1 MGPSPTTPQA
11 DNSEPLVPVDLRE
24 PGELHLERL
33 QVPAGWEPVAA
44 VADAV
49 LSDLDDLV
57 SHVVHRVEGEVE
69 AYARGMVPRSDLEAS
84 ARRNLEVA
92 LVGLAERRAPTT
104 AELDVRREAG
114 VRRAQQ
120 GIPIDALIAAYHVG
134 YRELWHA
141 LVAQVPPD
149 EPETA
154 TQLLTAATTVWRWT
168 HAVTDAIATT
178 YAATIRTLE
187 AREVGARQRFV
198 ELLAAGDLD
207 GSEATSLAT
216 SLGFDPLEDFRAT
229 VVRGATDDLHAVE
242 LQRELD
248 ALTGRHAVVARGLLV
263 VVLSQGGDVDEVVAT
278 CRRLE
283 PIAALAT
290 GHDRRGL
297 RGARA
302 SLVDAEQTLRI
313 TRDGASQR
321 FVNAWLWA
329 TLADADERL
338 GDLLAPGTRVATAH
352 PHLAEAVGALAEAG
366 FSVTQAARRLG
377 LHANTVSYRLER
389 WEELTGWDPRHFD
402 GLVRSLAAMR
412 RTEQAGGL

>member
-1 MGPSPTTPQA
+1 MASSPNPPGA
-11 DNSEPLVPVDLRE
+11 DAPETSVPIDLRE
-24 PGELHLERL
+24 PEELQLEHL

-44 VADAV
+44 VANTV
-49 LSDLDDLV
+49 LSELDDLV
-57 SHVVHRVEGEVE
+57 GHVVDRVEGEVE

-84 ARRNLEVA
+84 VRRNLEVA
-92 LVGLAERRAPTT
+92 LVGLAERRPPTA

-114 VRRAQQ
+114 VRRAHQ
-120 GIPIDALIAAYHVG
+120 GMPIDALIAAYHVG
-134 YRELWHA
+134 YREMWHT
-141 LVAQVPPD
+141 LVARVPPD

-207 GSEATSLAT
+207 GAEATSLAI
-216 SLGFDPLEDFRAT
+216 SLGFDPVEDVRAT
-229 VVRGATDDLHAVE
+229 VVRGATDDLHAVQ

-248 ALTGRHAVVARGLLV
+248 DLAGRHAVVARGLV
-263 VVLSQGGDVDEVVAT
+263 VVVISQGGDADEVVAA

-290 GHDRRGL
+290 GHGRRGL

-302 SLVDAEQTLRI
+302 SLVDAEQTLWI
-313 TRDGASQR
+313 TPDGHTQH
-321 FVNAWLWA
+321 FDDAWLWA

-338 GDLLAPGTRVATAH
+338 GDLLEPGTRVARDH
-352 PHLAEAVGALAEAG
+352 PHLAEAVRALAEAG

-389 WEELTGWDPRHFD
+389 WQELTGWDPRHLD
-402 GLVRSLAAMR
+402 GLVRSLAAAR
-412 RTEQAGGL
+412 RAP